1 MLDPLVEAWLS
12 PVVSVFAVPQL
23 YPYPADKPKDV
34 LSKMVFEVTF
44 QIVLK
49 TLNNQPG
56 DFVSELPL
64 LIPAFIPKFT
74 EWVLEMVLLTLL
86 KLERVSDS
94 LWVESSLVP
103 SLNW

>member
-1 MLDPLVEAWLS
+1 MLAPLVEAWLS

-23 YPYPADKPKDV
+23 YPYPADKPPEMADV
-34 LSKMVFEVTF
+34 AALKMFARDASQPAAEEFEV
-44 QIVLK
+44 
-49 TLNNQPG
+49 
-56 DFVSELPL
+56 
-64 LIPAFIPKFT
+64 PAFIPKFT

>member
-1 MLDPLVEAWLS
+1 MPHENEQTPLHLEKYIHFIL
-12 PVVSVFAVPQL
+12 
-23 YPYPADKPKDV
+23 
-34 LSKMVFEVTF
+34 MVFEATF

-56 DFVSELPL
+56 DFVFELPL